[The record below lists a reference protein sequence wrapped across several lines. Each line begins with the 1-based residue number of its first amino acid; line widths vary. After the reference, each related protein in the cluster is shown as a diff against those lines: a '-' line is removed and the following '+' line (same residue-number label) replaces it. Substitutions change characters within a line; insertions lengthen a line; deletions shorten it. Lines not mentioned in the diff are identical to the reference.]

1 MINEANEPSS
11 ACRLQRVF
19 QVETSTPPISRTNL
33 AHFPLQ
39 RKAQIVERHL
49 SRSRRRSPLPYYQ
62 GRSGKK
68 GLQN

>member
-1 MINEANEPSS
+1 
-11 ACRLQRVF
+11 
-19 QVETSTPPISRTNL
+19 
-33 AHFPLQ
+33 
-39 RKAQIVERHL
+39 VERHL